1 MSKTKEMEKEINKES
16 EAETTNPVDEVVD
29 KEQTEAPKTETSD
42 EVPTQGIT
50 VIEPPEKPKKEGWFK
65 KNWKKVVGT
74 AALVLGGAAVVVAA
88 LGKHGDDDDEPEY
101 ELTDD
106 DVEEISEESNGD

>member
-1 MSKTKEMEKEINKES
+1 MSKTKEVEKEINKES
-16 EAETTNPVDEVVD
+16 EAETTNPVAEVVD
-29 KEQTEAPKTETSD
+29 KEQTEAPKTETSGD
-42 EVPTQGIT
+42 VTTQDIV
-50 VIEPPEKPKKEGWFK
+50 VIEPEKPKKEGWFK

-88 LGKHGDDDDEPEY
+88 LGKHGDDDDDTTY

-106 DVEEISEESNGD
+106 DVEEIGEESDGD